1 MNDTLQH
8 QPVLL
13 QEVIT
18 SLQVKAEGFY
28 VDATFGR
35 GGHAKSILEYLGP
48 RGKLMAMD
56 KDPQAIAA
64 AHSLFADDPRF
75 AIVQDSFADL
85 KSAIGQHGQIDG
97 ILFDLGVSSPQLDD
111 PQRGFSFS
119 RDGELDMRMDPG
131 TGISAR
137 QWISEAKE
145 SELVQVFREFGE
157 ERYAKR
163 IARAIVKVRQLTE
176 IGTTQQLAEIIAKAN
191 PAWEKGKNP
200 ATRCFQ
206 AIRIF
211 INNELDDLR
220 KGLSQAVDVLTTGGR
235 LVVISFHSLEDRIVK
250 RFIRDEARGDR
261 YPAGLPVTQQ
271 QLNPRLLRVGKAVRP
286 TTREIEANPRARSA
300 IMRIAE
306 KLA

>member
-1 MNDTLQH
+1 M
-8 QPVLL
+8 
-13 QEVIT
+13 
-18 SLQVKAEGFY
+18 
-28 VDATFGR
+28 DATFGR
-35 GGHAKSILEYLGP
+35 GGHARGILERLGS
-48 RGKLMAMD
+48 RGKLIAMD

-64 AHSLFADDPRF
+64 AQSLFAGDPRF
-75 AIVQDSFADL
+75 AIAQGSFANL
-85 KSAIGQHGQIDG
+85 KSSIGQHGQIDG

-137 QWISEAKE
+137 QWISAAKE

-163 IARAIVKVRQLTE
+163 IARAIVKQRRLTE
-176 IGTTQQLAEIIAKAN
+176 ISGTRQLAEIIARAN
-191 PAWEKGKNP
+191 PAWERGKDP

-211 INNELDDLR
+211 INKELDDLQ

-235 LVVISFHSLEDRIVK
+235 LVVISFHSLEDRMVK

-261 YPAGLPVTQQ
+261 YPAELPVTQQ

-286 TTREIEANPRARSA
+286 TAQEIAANPRARSA
-300 IMRIAE
+300 TMRVAE

>member
-13 QEVIT
+13 REVLT
-18 SLQVKAEGFY
+18 GLQVKTEGFY

-35 GGHAKSILEYLGP
+35 GGHARGILERLDP

-64 AHSLFADDPRF
+64 AQSLFADDPRF
-75 AIVQDSFADL
+75 AIEQGSFADL
-85 KSAIGQHGQIDG
+85 KSSIGQHGQIDG

-111 PQRGFSFS
+111 PRRGFSFS
-119 RDGELDMRMDPG
+119 KDGELDMRMDPG

-137 QWISEAKE
+137 QWISGAKE
-145 SELVQVFREFGE
+145 SELVRVFRDFGE

-163 IARAIVKVRQLTE
+163 IARAIVKERRLTE
-176 IGTTQQLAEIIAKAN
+176 IGSTRQLAEIIARAN
-191 PAWEKGKNP
+191 PAWEKGKDP

-211 INNELDDLR
+211 INKELDDLR
-220 KGLSQAVDVLTTGGR
+220 KGLAQAVDILTTGGR

-250 RFIRDEARGDR
+250 RFIRDEARGDH

-286 TTREIEANPRARSA
+286 TAQEIKANPRARSA
-300 IMRIAE
+300 IMRVAE
-306 KLA
+306 KLV